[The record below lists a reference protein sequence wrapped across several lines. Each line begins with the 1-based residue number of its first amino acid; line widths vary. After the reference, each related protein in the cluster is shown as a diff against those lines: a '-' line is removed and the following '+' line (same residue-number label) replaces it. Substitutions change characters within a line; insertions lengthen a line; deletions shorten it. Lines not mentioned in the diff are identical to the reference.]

1 MSFGPRPWIQQHWDI
16 RAAANFVFGGTGAG
30 LLVAWALLS
39 PAAPAGAD
47 WRLFAL
53 GGIALIGAGLGAVWL
68 EIGRKMRAVHVF
80 FNPRTSWMTREAF
93 VALVVFLLV
102 VVGLF
107 LNAPGWARAGAF
119 AALVFVWCQGR
130 ILQASKGI
138 PAWRLQEVVPLVIT
152 TGLAEGTGLYLL
164 AQPGPLGATLLGL
177 AVIAR
182 ALAWS
187 RYRSALQ
194 ASKARAAL
202 EGAGRLLVQ
211 LGTIVPLALALASYF
226 TPYAGM
232 LAGVAALA
240 AGWILKFT
248 LVTRAS
254 YNQGF
259 ALPRLPVRG
268 AR

>member
-1 MSFGPRPWIQQHWDI
+1 MSFGPKPWIQQHWDI
-16 RAAANFVFGGTGAG
+16 RAAANFVLGGTGAG

-39 PAAPAGAD
+39 PAAQGSPD

-53 GGIALIGAGLGAVWL
+53 AGIALIGAGLGAVWL
-68 EIGRKMRAVHVF
+68 EIGRKLRAIHVF

-93 VALVVFLLV
+93 VAVVVFALILISV
-102 VVGLF
+102 F
-107 LNAPGWARAGAF
+107 FNSPGWARAGAF

-130 ILQASKGI
+130 ILHASKGI
-138 PAWRLQEVVPLVIT
+138 PAWRLPEVVPLIVT
-152 TGLAEGTGLYLL
+152 TGLAEGTGLYLI

-182 ALAWS
+182 ALAWG
-187 RYRSALQ
+187 RYRSALKP
-194 ASKARAAL
+194 ARARAAL
-202 EGAGRLLVQ
+202 ETAGRSLVQ
-211 LGTIVPLALALASYF
+211 LGTVVPLALALGSYF
-226 TPYAGM
+226 TPYAAM

-240 AGWILKFT
+240 AGWMLKLT
-248 LVTRAS
+248 LVIRAS